1 MPYQLRNSTRVGETE
16 PTPSSIASSA
26 TLEHNKDEAEKLL
39 PNRGLEEIR
48 PKMSRRFSE
57 GGDGRF
63 LLLLAGNFVVT
74 RFRIIEY
81 DVLDAKTKKA

>member
-1 MPYQLRNSTRVGETE
+1 MDVS
-16 PTPSSIASSA
+16 PSSRASSA
-26 TLEHNKDEAEKLL
+26 TLEHNKDEADKLL
-39 PNRGLEEIR
+39 PNRGLGEIR

-74 RFRIIEY
+74 RFRIIEMTF
-81 DVLDAKTKKA
+81 LTPKQKKHSIK